1 MRVDV
6 RPLEHVAQ
14 HGAQLRRFARVQQR
28 VHPGDRHE
36 SILVRVR
43 NTRNSGGDIRKQPSL
58 GFGALN
64 ANYPETEAEM
74 AKKKGKKKGKKGKK
88 KK

>member
-1 MRVDV
+1 M
-6 RPLEHVAQ
+6 
-14 HGAQLRRFARVQQR
+14 
-28 VHPGDRHE
+28 
-36 SILVRVR
+36 RVR
-43 NTRNSGGDIRKQPSL
+43 NTRNSGGDIRTQPSL